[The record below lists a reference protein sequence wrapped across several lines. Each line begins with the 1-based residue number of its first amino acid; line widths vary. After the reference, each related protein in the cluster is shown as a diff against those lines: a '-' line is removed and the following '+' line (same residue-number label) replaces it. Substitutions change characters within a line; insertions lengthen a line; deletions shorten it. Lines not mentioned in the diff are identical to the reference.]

1 MHGSV
6 DLNKFIGPLWPLE
19 IINTASKLI
28 IFRLQNHF
36 EISIIFTLLHW
47 LEIKNSLSISY
58 SVPNKIPMIELNFLL
73 NIIRPNKNRV
83 LAATQR
89 RHNAV

>member
-6 DLNKFIGPLWPLE
+6 DLNKFIGPLRPLE
-19 IINTASKLI
+19 IVNTAYKLI
-28 IFRLQNHF
+28 IFSLQNHF

-58 SVPNKIPMIELNFLL
+58 SFPSKIPMIELNFLL

-89 RHNAV
+89 RHSDV